1 MVSHSEQEIQ
11 NAYLHCLQI
20 VRTHYE
26 NFPVASLLLPPH
38 LRQPI
43 AVIYAFARSADDF
56 ADEGNHTPEQRIALL
71 ETYDTKLTHLQTTD
85 SNDLIFVALAD
96 VVRKHELPLQLFH
109 DLLAAFKQDVTKK
122 RYQHF
127 DEVLAYCANSAN
139 PVGRLLLHLT
149 GNTSI
154 QMLAYSDAICTA
166 LQLINFLQ
174 DIEQDYRENN
184 RIYIPQDDMAQFGID
199 EQAIGDM
206 VCDVKMSA
214 LFEKQVQRAKTIM
227 LEGADL
233 GNQIP
238 GRFGLQLR
246 MMING
251 GLQVLK
257 LLEKQKENCFSRP
270 RLRYLDWI
278 KIIVWSVGKQLIR

>member
-1 MVSHSEQEIQ
+1 MVPHSEQEIQ

-26 NFPVASLLLPPH
+26 NFPVASFLLPPE

-71 ETYDTKLTHLQTTD
+71 ESYDEKLNKLQSAS
-85 SNDLIFVALAD
+85 SNDLVFVALAD
-96 VVRKHELPLQLFH
+96 VVRKHDLPLQLFH
-109 DLLAAFKQDVTKK
+109 DLLTAFKQDVTKQ
-122 RYQHF
+122 RYQNF

-149 GNTSI
+149 GHTSI

-174 DIEQDYRENN
+174 DIEQDYLENN
-184 RIYIPQDDMAQFGID
+184 RIYIPQDDMAQFGVD
-199 EQAIGDM
+199 EKAIREKT
-206 VCDVKMSA
+206 CDVKMSA
-214 LFEKQVQRAKTIM
+214 LFEKQVNRAKAIM

-251 GLQVLK
+251 GLQVLN

-270 RLRYLDWI
+270 RLALLDWV
-278 KIIVWSVGKQLIR
+278 KITVWSVWKQTIR